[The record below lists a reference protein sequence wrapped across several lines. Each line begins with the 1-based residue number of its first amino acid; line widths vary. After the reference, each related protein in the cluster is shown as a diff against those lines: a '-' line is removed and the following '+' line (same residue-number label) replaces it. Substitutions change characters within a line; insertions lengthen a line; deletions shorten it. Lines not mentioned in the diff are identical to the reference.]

1 MNGVLIIA
9 HGSREKKT
17 EDTFLAV
24 VELAREKVRIPLEVA
39 YMEFSPKNIEAG
51 LDALI
56 AQGVDE
62 IKVVPYFLFSGI
74 HIREDIPNE
83 IKAFLEKNNQIKIT
97 MGETLGVDPRIAE
110 VLADRI
116 LN

>member
-9 HGSREKKT
+9 HGSREKQT
-17 EDTFLAV
+17 EQTFLAV
-24 VELAREKVRIPLEVA
+24 VELAKANVKLPVEIA

-51 LDALI
+51 LEALI
-56 AQGVDE
+56 AQGVTD
-62 IKVVPYFLFSGI
+62 IKAVPYFLFSGI
-74 HIREDIPNE
+74 HIREDIPTE
-83 IKAFLEKNNQIKIT
+83 INQFLQKHDGITIT
-97 MGETLGVDPRIAE
+97 MGETLGVDSRIAD